1 MWSHQQEGPSGLW
14 DLISHVTQG
23 CPPARNQPQDHSW
36 VSVCYT
42 LCSVLNQRG
51 GLVLPPTGASRT

>member
-1 MWSHQQEGPSGLW
+1 MVPPTGRIFWVVGS
-14 DLISHVTQG
+14 DLTLTQG
-23 CPPARNQPQDHSW
+23 YPPARNQPQDHSW